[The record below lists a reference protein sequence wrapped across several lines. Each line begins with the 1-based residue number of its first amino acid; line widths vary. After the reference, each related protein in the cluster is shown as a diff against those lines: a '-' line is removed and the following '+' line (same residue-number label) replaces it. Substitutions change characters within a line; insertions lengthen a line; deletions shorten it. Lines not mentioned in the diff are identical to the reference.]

1 MRANM
6 PFARSGGAGGGS
18 VGERFADQPPGLV
31 GDPGQHDRRRT
42 RTLQAKPAVNPRDIA
57 SKAAPA
63 DVGRADAQ
71 VAQSAGEAL
80 LMPWGGLEHAQ
91 RPRERPANRLLL
103 R

>member
-6 PFARSGGAGGGS
+6 PFGVGAGGGGRCVWGGGGGGGAAGGGS
-18 VGERFADQPPGLV
+18 VGERFADQAPGLV

-42 RTLQAKPAVNPRDIA
+42 RTLQAKPAVNSRDIA

-71 VAQSAGEAL
+71 VAQSAGEPL
-80 LMPWGGLEHAQ
+80 LMPRG
-91 RPRERPANRLLL
+91 
-103 R
+103 